1 MQEGRGPWRTT
12 PSPALGSRL
21 RPAWQTRQRSLLQP
35 APSRYLL
42 GTLCCLELV
51 LPFPEEAHCIH
62 ILSSAWDTRLCL
74 EMLACARA
82 HASCVMQKAPA
93 RPLRLSCV
101 PCTTAALLLLQALQ
115 SRFTSQ
121 SQRLGVFGTLLG
133 DKAAEVT
140 AMAQQSFSDIALP
153 SAFASALASGPD
165 KNSAS
170 GLLSS
175 FKGSFQGAS
184 SGH

>member
-1 MQEGRGPWRTT
+1 MFAAQQVG
-12 PSPALGSRL
+12 LVSRVL
-21 RPAWQTRQRSLLQP
+21 VFF
-35 APSRYLL
+35 
-42 GTLCCLELV
+42 ELT
-51 LPFPEEAHCIH
+51 EAI
-62 ILSSAWDTRLCL
+62 S
-74 EMLACARA
+74 CA
-82 HASCVMQKAPA
+82 V
-93 RPLRLSCV
+93 
-101 PCTTAALLLLQALQ
+101 QALQ

-153 SAFASALASGPD
+153 SAFASALASD
-165 KNSAS
+165 KGSAS

-184 SGH
+184 SGQ

>member
-1 MQEGRGPWRTT
+1 MHGPSIT
-12 PSPALGSRL
+12 
-21 RPAWQTRQRSLLQP
+21 
-35 APSRYLL
+35 
-42 GTLCCLELV
+42 V
-51 LPFPEEAHCIH
+51 V
-62 ILSSAWDTRLCL
+62 SA
-74 EMLACARA
+74 M
-82 HASCVMQKAPA
+82 
-93 RPLRLSCV
+93 
-101 PCTTAALLLLQALQ
+101 QALQ
-115 SRFTSQ
+115 TRISSQ

-153 SAFASALASGPD
+153 SAFASALASERG
-165 KNSAS
+165 SAS

>member
-1 MQEGRGPWRTT
+1 MK
-12 PSPALGSRL
+12 
-21 RPAWQTRQRSLLQP
+21 
-35 APSRYLL
+35 
-42 GTLCCLELV
+42 LV
-51 LPFPEEAHCIH
+51 
-62 ILSSAWDTRLCL
+62 
-74 EMLACARA
+74 
-82 HASCVMQKAPA
+82 SCP
-93 RPLRLSCV
+93 
-101 PCTTAALLLLQALQ
+101 TAALLLLQALQ

-153 SAFASALASGPD
+153 SAFASALASGAD

>member
-1 MQEGRGPWRTT
+1 MK
-12 PSPALGSRL
+12 SP
-21 RPAWQTRQRSLLQP
+21 
-35 APSRYLL
+35 
-42 GTLCCLELV
+42 LC
-51 LPFPEEAHCIH
+51 AQ
-62 ILSSAWDTRLCL
+62 
-74 EMLACARA
+74 
-82 HASCVMQKAPA
+82 ASCVIQKAPA
-93 RPLRLSCV
+93 QPFCTRLVSC
-101 PCTTAALLLLQALQ
+101 PAAVLLLLQALQ
-115 SRFTSQ
+115 SKFTSQ

-153 SAFASALASGPD
+153 SAFASALASGAD

-175 FKGSFQGAS
+175 FKGSFQGTS